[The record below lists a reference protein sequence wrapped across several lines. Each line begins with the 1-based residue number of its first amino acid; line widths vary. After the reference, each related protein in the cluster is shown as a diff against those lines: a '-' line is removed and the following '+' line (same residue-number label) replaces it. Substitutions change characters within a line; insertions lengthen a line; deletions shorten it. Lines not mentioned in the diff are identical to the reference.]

1 MAFLDELRDRAA
13 DAMQVTGKKVEEVYG
28 TTKVKL
34 QIADKQSAVRT
45 LYRELGE
52 IVYENSKKDEP
63 DFDAVEDKIAEI
75 DLAFDAIEELKASE
89 RKIKNTVK
97 CPACGEDVDKEANFC
112 SKCGCE
118 MSAE

>member
-1 MAFLDELRDRAA
+1 M
-13 DAMQVTGKKVEEVYG
+13 EEVYG
-28 TTKVKL
+28 ATKVKL